1 MLRTIGIAALLT
13 LTPAFVGP
21 AIANHCPQDMAAI
34 DKAMQT
40 AQLSPSD
47 KQKVMDLR
55 KQGEEL
61 HKAGNHPESEKVLDQ
76 AKKLLKI

>member
-21 AIANHCPQDMAAI
+21 AFARHCPQDMAAI
-34 DKAMQT
+34 DKALQT
-40 AQLSPSD
+40 AQLSASD
-47 KQKVMDLR
+47 KQKGMDLR
-55 KQGEEL
+55 KHGEEL

-76 AKKLLKI
+76 AKKMLKI